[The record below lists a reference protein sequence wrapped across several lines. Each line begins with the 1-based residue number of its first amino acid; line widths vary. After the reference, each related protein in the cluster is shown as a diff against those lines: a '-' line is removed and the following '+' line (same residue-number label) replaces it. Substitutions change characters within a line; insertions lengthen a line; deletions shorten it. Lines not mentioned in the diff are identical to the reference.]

1 MRMSKRIPVLLTLLW
16 AACRPVQATD
26 IAVIVG
32 RDTPDITLTP
42 ARLENIFRKK
52 TRLTPWGQTWVP
64 VNLQANHRLRQAFS
78 LELFEQSPEQQEE
91 FWNIQYFNG
100 ITPPY
105 VVTSEEAVLRF
116 VTDTPNA
123 IGYVLDCHL
132 DARVK
137 VLLRLN
143 PPENLL
149 PCVPGQAEF
158 KP

>member
-1 MRMSKRIPVLLTLLW
+1 MSKQIPVLLILLLGV
-16 AACRPVQATD
+16 CPVQAAD

-32 RDTPDITLTP
+32 RDTPEITLTP
-42 ARLENIFRKK
+42 AQLENIFRKK
-52 TRLTPWGQTWVP
+52 TRLTPWSQAWVP
-64 VNLQANHRLRQAFS
+64 VNLHANHRLRRAFS
-78 LELFEQSPEQQEE
+78 LQLFEQPPEQQEE

-137 VLLRLN
+137 VLLRLTA
-143 PPENLL
+143 PEHSL
-149 PCVPGQAEF
+149 PCVPGHAEV